1 MAPTGKI
8 TCCSQRSNKMAWFG
22 AVLGLASG
30 AMQADATKQGGVDAY
45 RTGVRNYASLM
56 EASRETSFQAYED
69 EAAQRREATL
79 LQGRQAAAVGQAGIG
94 SGGTAG
100 TALRQSAV
108 LAELDALNIRYG
120 GQQKSKNLRAQAD
133 EELRQGKAG
142 KKAANKLAGA
152 QLLGTVA
159 DTYGSYRKIKGG
171 Y

>member
-1 MAPTGKI
+1 
-8 TCCSQRSNKMAWFG
+8 MAWFG
-22 AVLGLASG
+22 AVLGLAG
-30 AMQADATKQGGVDAY
+30 GLMKADATKMQGIDNY
-45 RTGVRNYASLM
+45 RTGVRNYAALTQ
-56 EASRETSFQAYED
+56 ASQESSFQAYED

-79 LQGRQAAAVGQAGIG
+79 FQGRQAAALGQAGIG

-108 LAELDALNIRYG
+108 LAELDALNIRYA
-120 GQQKSKNLRAQAD
+120 GQQKSKNLRAQGD

-142 KKAANKLAGA
+142 KKAANQLAGA

-159 DTYGSYRKIKGG
+159 DTYTSYRSIKGG